1 MFSTLARTIKSLTMT
16 MRGRRLYV
24 ALSIFS
30 WYLLFTALLPLSL
43 VSKYAYA
50 EATVSSVRIG
60 TTPDYTRFTLESNLP
75 IQYSLIMLDNPGR
88 VVIDLEDTALT
99 PSLKGL
105 PNRIKAADPFI
116 KSIRIGRFKPHIL
129 RLVFDLKTDVVPR
142 AFTIDPTHEYDHRLV
157 VDIYASDKAAQLDPH
172 DELEQLIASLTKKKP
187 MLESMIDPA
196 PIPIQHRFLRAA
208 QRAKPH
214 SVREIIVA
222 IDPGHGGKDPGA
234 PGPNGAHEKDITLA
248 ISKKLKD
255 KINKEPNMRA
265 VLTRDGDYYLSLPMR
280 RAKARRLNADLF
292 VSVHA
297 DAAKR
302 KSARGSSVYTLSQG
316 GASSTMASWLA
327 KNENN
332 VDSNLMGGVDLVS
345 KSSDIKEILI
355 DLSLNATINDSAA
368 LAQHVLNEIGNINRL
383 HKKQVERAPFAV
395 LKSPDIP
402 SILVETAFLSNPDD
416 EKKLK
421 TDSFQKQMA
430 KAMLTGIKRYLATS
444 PALARPSIAQAE

>member
-1 MFSTLARTIKSLTMT
+1 MFNTLARTIKSLTTT
-16 MRGRRLYV
+16 MCSHRLYS
-24 ALSIFS
+24 ALSFFS
-30 WYLLFTALLPLSL
+30 LYLLFTVVLLPFFLA
-43 VSKYAYA
+43 SKHAHA
-50 EATVSSVRIG
+50 ETVVSSVRIG
-60 TTPDYTRFTLESNLP
+60 STPDYTRFTLESNLA

-88 VVIDLEDTALT
+88 VVVDLENTALT
-99 PSLKGL
+99 PSLKDL
-105 PNRIKAADPFI
+105 PNQINASDPFI

-129 RLVFDLKTDVVPR
+129 RLVFDLKADVVPR
-142 AFTIDPTHEYDHRLV
+142 AFTIDPTHEHDHRLV
-157 VDIYASDKAAQLDPH
+157 VDIYAADKAAQLDPH

-187 MLESMIDPA
+187 LLESVISPA
-196 PIPIQHRFLRAA
+196 PIQHQYLRAA
-208 QRAKPH
+208 QRIKP
-214 SVREIIVA
+214 RPTRKIIVA
-222 IDPGHGGKDPGA
+222 IDAGHGGKDPGA
-234 PGPNGAHEKDITLA
+234 PGPNGSQEKDITLA

-327 KNENN
+327 KNENS

-368 LAQHVLNEIGNINRL
+368 LAEHVLNEIGNINRL

-421 TDSFQKQMA
+421 TESFQKKMA

-444 PALARPSIAQAE
+444 PALARPSIAQVE

>member
-1 MFSTLARTIKSLTMT
+1 MFNTLVRTKKSLTAAI
-16 MRGRRLYV
+16 RDHRLFS
-24 ALSIFS
+24 ALSFFP
-30 WYLLFTALLPLSL
+30 LFIALLSFSL
-43 VSKYAYA
+43 ISKSTQAETMVSAA
-50 EATVSSVRIG
+50 RIAS
-60 TTPDYTRFTLESNLP
+60 TPDYTRFTLESNIP

-99 PSLKGL
+99 ASLKNL
-105 PNRIKAADPFI
+105 PNKIKASDPFI
-116 KSIRIGRFKPHIL
+116 KAIRIGRFKPHIL

-142 AFTIDPTHEYDHRLV
+142 AFTIDPTDEFGHRLV
-157 VDIYASDKAAQLDPH
+157 VDIYAADKAAQLDH
-172 DELEQLIASLTKKKP
+172 QDELDQLVATLTTRKPSIESIAS
-187 MLESMIDPA
+187 PA
-196 PIPIQHRFLRAA
+196 PIQHQILQAA
-208 QRAKPH
+208 QRTKPH
-214 SVREIIVA
+214 PTREIIVA
-222 IDPGHGGKDPGA
+222 IDAGHGGKDPGA

-248 ISKKLKD
+248 ISKKLRD

-302 KSARGSSVYTLSQG
+302 KSARGSSVYTLSQR

-327 KNENN
+327 TNENS
-332 VDSNLMGGVDLVS
+332 VDSNLMGGIDLVS

-368 LAQHVLNEIGNINRL
+368 LAQHVLNEISNINKL

-421 TDSFQKQMA
+421 TTSFQKKMA

>member
-1 MFSTLARTIKSLTMT
+1 MFSTLAGIMKSLTT
-16 MRGRRLYV
+16 AIRGHHLNS
-24 ALSIFS
+24 ALSFFI
-30 WYLLFTALLPLSL
+30 LCTALLPLSFI
-43 VSKYAYA
+43 SKYAHA
-50 EATVSSVRIG
+50 ETMVSSVRTG

-88 VVIDLEDTALT
+88 VVVDLENTALT
-99 PSLKGL
+99 PSLKDL
-105 PNRIKAADPFI
+105 PSQIKTSDPFI
-116 KSIRIGRFKPHIL
+116 KAVRIGRFKPHIL

-142 AFTIDPTHEYDHRLV
+142 AFTIDPTQEHGHRLV
-157 VDIYASDKAAQLDPH
+157 VDIYAADKAAQLDPH

-187 MLESMIDPA
+187 VLESTINMTS
-196 PIPIQHRFLRAA
+196 IQHQYLRAA
-208 QRAKPH
+208 QRTKPH
-214 SVREIIVA
+214 PKREIIVA
-222 IDPGHGGKDPGA
+222 IDAGHGGKDPGA

-248 ISKKLKD
+248 ISKKLRD

-265 VLTRDGDYYLSLPMR
+265 VLTRDGDYYMSLPMR

-327 KNENN
+327 KNENS
-332 VDSNLMGGVDLVS
+332 VDNNLMGGVDLLS

-368 LAQHVLNEIGNINRL
+368 LAEHVLNEIGNINRL

-421 TDSFQKQMA
+421 TESFQRKMA

>member
-1 MFSTLARTIKSLTMT
+1 MFIALDRTIKSLTT
-16 MRGRRLYV
+16 AICGHRVYG
-24 ALSIFS
+24 SFS
-30 WYLLFTALLPLSL
+30 YCSLYLLFIILLPLL
-43 VSKYAYA
+43 LISKYTHA
-50 EATVSSVRIG
+50 ETTVSSVRIG

-88 VVIDLEDTALT
+88 VVIDLENTALT
-99 PSLKGL
+99 PSLKNL
-105 PNRIKAADPFI
+105 PGKIEASDPFI
-116 KSIRIGRFKPHIL
+116 KAVRIGRFKPHIL

-142 AFTIDPTHEYDHRLV
+142 AFTIDPTHEHDHRLV
-157 VDIYASDKAAQLDPH
+157 VDIYAADKAAQLHPH
-172 DELEQLIASLTKKKP
+172 DELEQLIASLTQKKP
-187 MLESMIDPA
+187 VMESMLNA
-196 PIPIQHRFLRAA
+196 ASIQHRFLRAA
-208 QRAKPH
+208 QRTKPQPA
-214 SVREIIVA
+214 RKIIVA
-222 IDPGHGGKDPGA
+222 IDAGHGGKDPGA

-265 VLTRDGDYYLSLPMR
+265 VLTRDGDYYMSLSMR
-280 RAKARRLNADLF
+280 RTKARRLNADLF

-316 GASSTMASWLA
+316 GASSTIANWLA
-327 KNENN
+327 KNENS
-332 VDSNLMGGVDLVS
+332 VDKNLMGGVDLVS

-355 DLSLNATINDSAA
+355 DLSLNATINDSTA

-421 TDSFQKQMA
+421 TDNFQKKMA